1 MRLSVRALG
10 AVLGLAAGGAITT
23 GTPAAAGESTGC
35 WRHLGC
41 IGGPAY
47 GYAPPPAAYGYAPPP
62 PAYGYGPRRAAS
74 GYYAPAYGG
83 RCYTVPQRFLDDW
96 GRVVVQGTR
105 VCD

>member
-1 MRLSVRALG
+1 MEVPMRLSVRALG
-10 AVLGLAAGGAITT
+10 AVLALAAGGAITT
-23 GTPAAAGESTGC
+23 GTPVAAGESTGC

-41 IGGPAY
+41 VGGPAY
-47 GYAPPPAAYGYAPPP
+47 GYAPPS